1 VLREKLEN
9 LGIEYLTED
18 EMRQRGFAKTPDIKL
33 QVPIR
38 IRLFFLWRFD
48 CTAAFLWLCTGLCST
63 RSALLTPS

>member
-38 IRLFFLWRFD
+38 IRLFFL
-48 CTAAFLWLCTGLCST
+48 
-63 RSALLTPS
+63 